1 MNQLSQI
8 GFGTNIQVCAGYAQA
23 TGDRLGPVDFVI
35 HNTGNNALTLQ
46 LREHDGTTSPSGY
59 KNVVGVSAFT
69 TIVAGG
75 VATLHTTLLGKQ
87 VGFFGSGST
96 TANISPVLRNKA
108 DLRGA
113 QIDSDG
119 TTPSTRVRSV
129 RPAGARL
136 RTLQATQSRNHYG
149 SQKSPAARRGFFLP

>member
-113 QIDSDG
+113 QIDIVPLG
-119 TTPSTRVRSV
+119 
-129 RPAGARL
+129 
-136 RTLQATQSRNHYG
+136 
-149 SQKSPAARRGFFLP
+149 RRGFGWDDAFDKGAFRAPGWGPAPDAPSNPIP